1 MEGKINNCWSVET
14 KGILS
19 LLDIISGV
27 FQRWLIQNHKSC
39 ERFFR
44 SFYSFLRFLPHQPLY
59 RPCCSIG
66 SISFVVSGV
75 RLLGQQHVLYTTL
88 HWLVLWRGQTGI
100 SSQRRNNTASSRL
113 PVVSYNAQL
122 AYSEVSGAASNGGR
136 DLHITLDS
144 YRLPQAGQPP
154 ASEVLSR
161 HGLPSSLGVWGL
173 GYADKQIVASLPG
186 KKTYLSQRK
195 INKKRTALKLGCSN
209 VHTMTTELDGLPKI
223 SDVRTHSSAPMPHP
237 WPPYLRQKTF
247 WGQKKRYHEE
257 HPQQRSPCP
266 PWRLQ
271 RQSRCRPWILVFL
284 LVLLWS
290 WQDKRERERRLAL
303 CSYHGLCQLLFA
315 DEATTQNVM
324 VPPSMQALI
333 LARHGHC

>member
-1 MEGKINNCWSVET
+1 MEGKINNCWSAKT
-14 KGILS
+14 KDILS

-59 RPCCSIG
+59 RPSCSIG
-66 SISFVVSGV
+66 SISVVASGV
-75 RLLGQQHVLYTTL
+75 LLLGQQHVLYTTL

-122 AYSEVSGAASNGGR
+122 AYSEVSGATSNGGR

-237 WPPYLRQKTF
+237 WPPYLRQKTYLNDTM
-247 WGQKKRYHEE
+247 KNIHSSD
-257 HPQQRSPCP
+257 H
-266 PWRLQ
+266 
-271 RQSRCRPWILVFL
+271 
-284 LVLLWS
+284 LVLLGDFNARVGAYHESWS
-290 WQDKRERERRLAL
+290 SCL
-303 CSYHGLCQLLFA
+303 CCFGVGKINENGSAGWRF
-315 DEATTQNVM
+315 
-324 VPPSMQALI
+324 ALI
-333 LARHGHC
+333 MDSANSYLQTKPQHRMSWCHPRSKH